1 MTSPRLSAI
10 RPANVCLAASAGLI
24 LLMASCT
31 GSSMPNEEQQS
42 DASNPAASETTSTA
56 SSTPAATPSAT
67 DSTAPKTELV
77 QADPTSGTGIPL
89 ADANL
94 SSSRTKDDPK
104 SNTPINTA
112 GAISPPIKFSPDPL
126 DMGEMT
132 AGVAKTTKVTLTN
145 TSSEPVTITKAIP
158 GCGCTTLGWPKDP
171 IAPGESAD
179 IDITLKPGP
188 KQGIRL
194 RKRVTF
200 QIAGHPSQVLN
211 VEGDVA
217 AYVTIKPD
225 IVSARTEGT
234 DLSEDII
241 LTSADGTTFVVE
253 SVEPAITAA
262 PSTDSALEHTLNID
276 WNAWEE
282 AGRPVKIAFK
292 LDHPKASQVTALI
305 KRRPNQPSLDKT
317 PRPATPSINDLSG
330 AARAGDAARVKLLL
344 ADGRDPNQADSAGGR
359 TALHWAVRSGNTE
372 IVDLL
377 IEKGADLN
385 KGDQAGKTPLSHAA
399 ESGNIELTGKL
410 LAAGADVNKRDLVGG
425 NSVLWASGLGTA
437 DTLRLLVESG
447 GEVDVKDINGLTPLA
462 WAAQTGKTDSMKILI
477 DGGADVNATDN
488 LSGESILMRAARS
501 GKTESI
507 KLLIENGTDLNA
519 RTKMGGNALHIAS
532 EYGSAPVVQMLVEQ
546 GLDPKQLDSRTPG
559 WNALDYAKNRVDEDR
574 FQVIA
579 FLTPLVETEGEATED
594 TGAE

>member
-10 RPANVCLAASAGLI
+10 RPANACLAASAGLI

-31 GSSMPNEEQQS
+31 GSSTPNEEQQS

-56 SSTPAATPSAT
+56 SSAPASTPIAT
-67 DSTAPKTELV
+67 DTKATTPTAG
-77 QADPTSGTGIPL
+77 QISGTGIPL
-89 ADANL
+89 TEVDL
-94 SSSRTKDDPK
+94 SSTRTKGQPEAG
-104 SNTPINTA
+104 TPINTP
-112 GAISPPIKFSPDPL
+112 GAVAAPISFSPDPL

-145 TSSEPVTITKAIP
+145 TSSKPVTITKAIP

-200 QIAGHPSQVLN
+200 QIEGHPSQVLN

-317 PRPATPSINDLSG
+317 PRPATPAINDLSG
-330 AARAGDAARVKLLL
+330 AARAGDATRVKLLL
-344 ADGRDPNQADSAGGR
+344 ADGRDPNQADTAGGR

-377 IEKGADLN
+377 IANGADLN

-477 DGGADVNATDN
+477 EGGADVNATDN

-507 KLLIENGTDLNA
+507 KLLIENGTDLSA

-532 EYGSAPVVQMLVEQ
+532 EYGSAPVVQMLIEQ
-546 GLDPKQLDSRTPG
+546 GLDPKQVDSRTPG

-579 FLTPLVETEGEATED
+579 YLTPLVETEGDATEEP
-594 TGAE
+594 GAE